1 MKVIL
6 IGIIEA
12 VALVVGMAL
21 LDILRNEERYDEEQ
35 RKRAR
40 RKKRDSR

>member
-35 RKRAR
+35 RKRDR